1 MLISLLFALP
11 LTILSILLFFV
22 LSDVI
27 QKKVNNSLLS
37 GKLHKNSRKIKKIY
51 GLGFYVF
58 LLSSLLPS
66 IVYLIFFKIEV
77 NFLLLGEL
85 VILTTILKISVDN
98 NNNNKYLS
106 ILINLLI
113 ASVVIKLL
121 NYPTETT
128 IDFIVIALVFLLI
141 LSYSLIN
148 SLISET
154 NLLYIN
160 SIITLL
166 ICVFGFTIDNQ
177 ALFIINLSIFTSS
190 ICLLASNKLNKKH
203 KILITTGGK
212 LIIGTFLITLVSSV
226 IKLFL

>member
-1 MLISLLFALP
+1 MLTSLLFALP
-11 LTILSILLFFV
+11 LTILSVLLFFV

-27 QKKVNNSLLS
+27 QKKVNHSILS
-37 GKLHKNSRKIKKIY
+37 GKFHKNSRKIKKIY
-51 GLGFYVF
+51 GLGFYIF
-58 LLSSLLPS
+58 LLSSFLPS
-66 IVYLIFFKIEV
+66 IVFLFFFKIDA
-77 NFLLLGEL
+77 NFLLVGEL
-85 VILTTILKISVDN
+85 IILTTILKISVDN
-98 NNNNKYLS
+98 NNKFLS

-148 SLISET
+148 SFISET

-177 ALFIINLSIFTSS
+177 VLFFINLSIFTSS

-203 KILITTGGK
+203 KILITKGGK

>member
-1 MLISLLFALP
+1 MLTSLLFALP

-66 IVYLIFFKIEV
+66 IVYLIFFKIEI

-85 VILTTILKISVDN
+85 VILTSILKISVDN
-98 NNNNKYLS
+98 NNKFIT

-121 NYPTETT
+121 NYSTETT

-148 SLISET
+148 SFISET

-177 ALFIINLSIFTSS
+177 VLFFINLSIFTSS
-190 ICLLASNKLNKKH
+190 ICLLVSNKLNKKH

-212 LIIGTFLITLVSSV
+212 LIIGTFLITLASFV

>member
-1 MLISLLFALP
+1 MLTSLLFALP
-11 LTILSILLFFV
+11 LNILSILLFFV

-27 QKKVNNSLLS
+27 QKKVNNSILS
-37 GKLHKNSRKIKKIY
+37 GKLHKNSRKIKKTY

-58 LLSSLLPS
+58 LLSSLLPI

-77 NFLLLGEL
+77 NFLLVGEL

-98 NNNNKYLS
+98 NNKFLS

-113 ASVVIKLL
+113 ASIVIKLL

-148 SLISET
+148 SFISET
-154 NLLYIN
+154 KLLYIN

-177 ALFIINLSIFTSS
+177 VLFFINLSIFTSS
-190 ICLLASNKLNKKH
+190 ICLLVSNKLNKKH

-212 LIIGTFLITLVSSV
+212 LIIGTFLITLASSV

>member
-1 MLISLLFALP
+1 MLTSLLFALP

-27 QKKVNNSLLS
+27 QKKVNNSILS
-37 GKLHKNSRKIKKIY
+37 GKLHKNSRKIKNIY

-77 NFLLLGEL
+77 NFLLVGEL

-98 NNNNKYLS
+98 NNKFLS

-141 LSYSLIN
+141 LSFSLIN
-148 SLISET
+148 SFISET
-154 NLLYIN
+154 KLLYIN

-177 ALFIINLSIFTSS
+177 VLFFINLSIFTSS
-190 ICLLASNKLNKKH
+190 ICLLVSNKLNKKH

-212 LIIGTFLITLVSSV
+212 LIIGTFLITLASSV

>member
-1 MLISLLFALP
+1 MLTLLLFALP

-22 LSDVI
+22 LSNVI

-58 LLSSLLPS
+58 LLSSLLPI

-98 NNNNKYLS
+98 NNKFLS

-148 SLISET
+148 SFISET

-160 SIITLL
+160 STITLL

-177 ALFIINLSIFTSS
+177 ALFFINLSIFTSS

-212 LIIGTFLITLVSSV
+212 LIIGTFLITLASSV

>member
-1 MLISLLFALP
+1 MLTSLLFALP

-27 QKKVNNSLLS
+27 QKKVNNSILS

-98 NNNNKYLS
+98 NNKFLS

-148 SLISET
+148 SFISET
-154 NLLYIN
+154 KLLYIN

-177 ALFIINLSIFTSS
+177 VLFFINLSIFTSS
-190 ICLLASNKLNKKH
+190 ICLLVSNKLNKKH

-212 LIIGTFLITLVSSV
+212 LIIGTFLITLATSV

>member
-1 MLISLLFALP
+1 MLTSLLFALP

-66 IVYLIFFKIEV
+66 IVYLIFFKIEI
-77 NFLLLGEL
+77 NFLLLAEL

-98 NNNNKYLS
+98 NNKFIS

-121 NYPTETT
+121 NYSTETT

-148 SLISET
+148 SFISET
-154 NLLYIN
+154 KLLYIN

-177 ALFIINLSIFTSS
+177 VLFFINLSIFTSS
-190 ICLLASNKLNKKH
+190 ICLLVSNKLNKKH
-203 KILITTGGK
+203 KILITTSGK
-212 LIIGTFLITLVSSV
+212 LIIGTFLITLASSV

>member
-1 MLISLLFALP
+1 MLTSLLFALP

-77 NFLLLGEL
+77 NFLLVGEL

-98 NNNNKYLS
+98 NNKFLS

-148 SLISET
+148 SFISET
-154 NLLYIN
+154 KLLYIN

-177 ALFIINLSIFTSS
+177 VLFFINLSIFTSS
-190 ICLLASNKLNKKH
+190 ICLLVSNKLNKKH

-212 LIIGTFLITLVSSV
+212 LIIGTFLITLASSV

>member
-1 MLISLLFALP
+1 MLTSLLFALP

-27 QKKVNNSLLS
+27 QKKVNNSILS
-37 GKLHKNSRKIKKIY
+37 GKLHKNSRKIKKTY

-58 LLSSLLPS
+58 LLSSLLPI

-77 NFLLLGEL
+77 NFLLVGEL

-98 NNNNKYLS
+98 NNKFLS

-113 ASVVIKLL
+113 ACVVIKLL

-148 SLISET
+148 SFISET
-154 NLLYIN
+154 KLLYIN

-177 ALFIINLSIFTSS
+177 VLFFINLSIFTSS
-190 ICLLASNKLNKKH
+190 ICLLVSNKLNKKH

-212 LIIGTFLITLVSSV
+212 LIIGTFLITLASSV

>member
-1 MLISLLFALP
+1 MLTSLLFALP

-27 QKKVNNSLLS
+27 QKKVNNSILS

-58 LLSSLLPS
+58 LLSSLLPI

-77 NFLLLGEL
+77 NFLLVGEL

-98 NNNNKYLS
+98 NNKFLS

-113 ASVVIKLL
+113 ASIVIKLL

-148 SLISET
+148 SFISET
-154 NLLYIN
+154 KLLYIN

-177 ALFIINLSIFTSS
+177 VLFFINLSIFTSS
-190 ICLLASNKLNKKH
+190 ICLLVSNKLNKKH

>member
-1 MLISLLFALP
+1 MLTSLLFALP

-27 QKKVNNSLLS
+27 QKKVNNSILS

-77 NFLLLGEL
+77 NFLLLAEL

-98 NNNNKYLS
+98 NNKFLS

-148 SLISET
+148 SFISET
-154 NLLYIN
+154 KLLYIN

-177 ALFIINLSIFTSS
+177 VLFFINLSIFTSS
-190 ICLLASNKLNKKH
+190 ICLLVSNKLNKKH

>member
-1 MLISLLFALP
+1 MLTSLLFALP

-66 IVYLIFFKIEV
+66 IVYLIFFKIEI

-85 VILTTILKISVDN
+85 VILTSILKISVDN
-98 NNNNKYLS
+98 NNKFIT

-121 NYPTETT
+121 NYSTETT

-148 SLISET
+148 SFISET
-154 NLLYIN
+154 KLLYIN

-177 ALFIINLSIFTSS
+177 VLFFINLSIFTSS

-212 LIIGTFLITLVSSV
+212 LIIGTFLITLASFV

>member
-98 NNNNKYLS
+98 NNNKYLS

-177 ALFIINLSIFTSS
+177 ALFFINLSIFTSS
-190 ICLLASNKLNKKH
+190 ICLLAYNKLNKKH
-203 KILITTGGK
+203 KILITTVGK
-212 LIIGTFLITLVSSV
+212 LIIGTFLITLVSSR
-226 IKLFL
+226 

>member
-1 MLISLLFALP
+1 MLTSLLFALP
-11 LTILSILLFFV
+11 LTVLSILLFFV

-27 QKKVNNSLLS
+27 QKKVNNSILS
-37 GKLHKNSRKIKKIY
+37 GKLHKNSRKIKNIY

-77 NFLLLGEL
+77 NFLLVGEL

-98 NNNNKYLS
+98 NNKFLS

-113 ASVVIKLL
+113 ASIVIKLL

-148 SLISET
+148 SFISET
-154 NLLYIN
+154 KLLYIN

-177 ALFIINLSIFTSS
+177 VLFFINLSIFTSS
-190 ICLLASNKLNKKH
+190 ICLLVSNKLNKKH

-212 LIIGTFLITLVSSV
+212 LIIGTFLITLASSV

>member
-1 MLISLLFALP
+1 MLTSLLFALP

-27 QKKVNNSLLS
+27 QKKVNNSILS

-66 IVYLIFFKIEV
+66 IVYLIFFKIEI
-77 NFLLLGEL
+77 NFLLLAEL

-98 NNNNKYLS
+98 NNKFIS

-121 NYPTETT
+121 NYSTETT

-148 SLISET
+148 SFISET
-154 NLLYIN
+154 KLLYIN

-177 ALFIINLSIFTSS
+177 VLFFINLSIFTSS
-190 ICLLASNKLNKKH
+190 ICLLVSNKLNKKH

-212 LIIGTFLITLVSSV
+212 LIIGTFLITLASSV

>member
-1 MLISLLFALP
+1 MLTSLLFALP
-11 LTILSILLFFV
+11 LTILSVLLFFV

-27 QKKVNNSLLS
+27 QKKVNHSILS
-37 GKLHKNSRKIKKIY
+37 GKFHKNSRKIKKIY
-51 GLGFYVF
+51 GLGFYIF
-58 LLSSLLPS
+58 LLSSFLPS
-66 IVYLIFFKIEV
+66 IVFLFFFKIDA
-77 NFLLLGEL
+77 NFLLVGEL
-85 VILTTILKISVDN
+85 IILTTILKISVDN
-98 NNNNKYLS
+98 NNKFLS

-113 ASVVIKLL
+113 ASIVIKLL

-141 LSYSLIN
+141 LSFSLIN
-148 SLISET
+148 SFISET
-154 NLLYIN
+154 KLLYIN

-177 ALFIINLSIFTSS
+177 VLFFINLSIFTSS
-190 ICLLASNKLNKKH
+190 ICLLVSNKLNKKH

-212 LIIGTFLITLVSSV
+212 LIIGTFLITLASSV

>member
-1 MLISLLFALP
+1 MLTSLLFALP

-27 QKKVNNSLLS
+27 QKKVNNSILS
-37 GKLHKNSRKIKKIY
+37 GKLHKNSRKIKNIY

-58 LLSSLLPS
+58 LLSSLLPI

-77 NFLLLGEL
+77 NFLLVGEL

-98 NNNNKYLS
+98 NNKFLS

-113 ASVVIKLL
+113 ASIVIKLL

-148 SLISET
+148 SFISET
-154 NLLYIN
+154 KLLYIN

-177 ALFIINLSIFTSS
+177 VLFFINLSIFTSS
-190 ICLLASNKLNKKH
+190 ICLLVSNKLNKKH

-212 LIIGTFLITLVSSV
+212 LIIGTFLITLASSV

>member
-1 MLISLLFALP
+1 MLTSLLFALP
-11 LTILSILLFFV
+11 LTILSVLLFFV

-27 QKKVNNSLLS
+27 QKKVNHSILS
-37 GKLHKNSRKIKKIY
+37 GKFHKNSRKIKKIY
-51 GLGFYVF
+51 GLGFYIF
-58 LLSSLLPS
+58 LLSSFLPS
-66 IVYLIFFKIEV
+66 IVFLFFFKIDA
-77 NFLLLGEL
+77 NFLLVGEL
-85 VILTTILKISVDN
+85 IILTTILKISVDN
-98 NNNNKYLS
+98 NNKFLS

-148 SLISET
+148 SFISET

-177 ALFIINLSIFTSS
+177 VLFFINLSIFTSS
-190 ICLLASNKLNKKH
+190 ICLLVSNKLNKKH

>member
-1 MLISLLFALP
+1 MLTSLLFALP

-66 IVYLIFFKIEV
+66 IVYLIFFKIEI

-85 VILTTILKISVDN
+85 VILTSILKISVDN
-98 NNNNKYLS
+98 NNKFIT

-113 ASVVIKLL
+113 ASLVIKLL
-121 NYPTETT
+121 NYSTETT

-148 SLISET
+148 SFISET

-177 ALFIINLSIFTSS
+177 VLFFINLSIFTSS

-203 KILITTGGK
+203 KILITKGGK

>member
-1 MLISLLFALP
+1 MLTSLLFALP
-11 LTILSILLFFV
+11 LTIISILLFFV

-27 QKKVNNSLLS
+27 QKKVNNSILS
-37 GKLHKNSRKIKKIY
+37 GKLHKNSRKIKNIY

-98 NNNNKYLS
+98 NNKFLS

-148 SLISET
+148 SFISET
-154 NLLYIN
+154 KLLYIN

-177 ALFIINLSIFTSS
+177 ALFFINLSIFTSS

-212 LIIGTFLITLVSSV
+212 LIIGTFLITLASSV

>member
-1 MLISLLFALP
+1 MLTSLLFALP

-27 QKKVNNSLLS
+27 QKKVNNSILS
-37 GKLHKNSRKIKKIY
+37 GKLHKNSRKIKNIY

-85 VILTTILKISVDN
+85 VILTTTLKISVDN
-98 NNNNKYLS
+98 NNKFLS

-113 ASVVIKLL
+113 ACVVIKLL

-148 SLISET
+148 SFISET
-154 NLLYIN
+154 KLLYIN

-177 ALFIINLSIFTSS
+177 VLFFINLSIFTSS
-190 ICLLASNKLNKKH
+190 ICLLVSNKLNKKH

-212 LIIGTFLITLVSSV
+212 LIIGTFLITLASSV

>member
-1 MLISLLFALP
+1 MLTSLLFALP
-11 LTILSILLFFV
+11 LTIISILLFFV

-27 QKKVNNSLLS
+27 QKKVNNSILS
-37 GKLHKNSRKIKKIY
+37 GKLHKNSRKIKNIY

-66 IVYLIFFKIEV
+66 IVYLFFFKIEV
-77 NFLLLGEL
+77 NFLLVGEL

-98 NNNNKYLS
+98 NNKFLS

-148 SLISET
+148 SFISET
-154 NLLYIN
+154 KLLYIN

-177 ALFIINLSIFTSS
+177 VLFFINLSIFTSS
-190 ICLLASNKLNKKH
+190 ICLLVSNKLNKKH

-212 LIIGTFLITLVSSV
+212 LIIGTFLITLASSV

>member
-98 NNNNKYLS
+98 NNKFLS

-148 SLISET
+148 SFISET

-177 ALFIINLSIFTSS
+177 ALFFINLSIFTSS

-212 LIIGTFLITLVSSV
+212 LIIGTFLITLASSV

>member
-1 MLISLLFALP
+1 MLTLLLFALP

-37 GKLHKNSRKIKKIY
+37 GKLHKDSRKIKKIY

-98 NNNNKYLS
+98 NNKFIS

-121 NYPTETT
+121 NYSTETT
-128 IDFIVIALVFLLI
+128 IDFIVIASVLLLI

-148 SLISET
+148 SYISET
-154 NLLYIN
+154 NLLYLN

-177 ALFIINLSIFTSS
+177 VLFFINLSIFTSS
-190 ICLLASNKLNKKH
+190 ICLLASNKLYKKH
-203 KILITTGGK
+203 KILLTTGGK
-212 LIIGTFLITLVSSV
+212 LIIGTFLITLASSV

>member
-1 MLISLLFALP
+1 MLTSLLFALP
-11 LTILSILLFFV
+11 LTILSVLLFFV

-27 QKKVNNSLLS
+27 QKKVNHSILS
-37 GKLHKNSRKIKKIY
+37 GKFHKNSRKIKKIY
-51 GLGFYVF
+51 GLGFYIF
-58 LLSSLLPS
+58 LLSSFLPS
-66 IVYLIFFKIEV
+66 IVFLFFFKIDA
-77 NFLLLGEL
+77 NFLLVGEL
-85 VILTTILKISVDN
+85 IILTTILKISVDN
-98 NNNNKYLS
+98 NNKFLS

-113 ASVVIKLL
+113 ASVFIKLL

-148 SLISET
+148 SFISET

-177 ALFIINLSIFTSS
+177 ALFFINLSIFTSS

-203 KILITTGGK
+203 KILITKGGK

>member
-1 MLISLLFALP
+1 MLTSLLFALP

-27 QKKVNNSLLS
+27 QKKVNNSILS
-37 GKLHKNSRKIKKIY
+37 GKLHKNSRKIKNIY

-85 VILTTILKISVDN
+85 AILTTILKISVDN
-98 NNNNKYLS
+98 NNKFLS

-113 ASVVIKLL
+113 ASIVIKLL

-148 SLISET
+148 SFISET
-154 NLLYIN
+154 KLLYIN

-177 ALFIINLSIFTSS
+177 VLFFINLSIFTSS
-190 ICLLASNKLNKKH
+190 ICLLVSNKLNKKH

-212 LIIGTFLITLVSSV
+212 LIIGTFLITLASSV

>member
-1 MLISLLFALP
+1 MLTSLLFALP

-27 QKKVNNSLLS
+27 QKKVNNSILS
-37 GKLHKNSRKIKKIY
+37 GKLHKNSRKIKNIY

-98 NNNNKYLS
+98 NNKFLS

-148 SLISET
+148 SFISET
-154 NLLYIN
+154 KLLYIN

-177 ALFIINLSIFTSS
+177 VLFFTNLSIFTSS

-212 LIIGTFLITLVSSV
+212 LIIGTFLITLATSV

>member
-1 MLISLLFALP
+1 MLTSLLFALP
-11 LTILSILLFFV
+11 LTILSVLLFFV

-27 QKKVNNSLLS
+27 QKKVNHSILS
-37 GKLHKNSRKIKKIY
+37 GKFHKNSRKIKKIY
-51 GLGFYVF
+51 GLGFYIF
-58 LLSSLLPS
+58 LLSSFLPS
-66 IVYLIFFKIEV
+66 IVFLFFFKIDA
-77 NFLLLGEL
+77 NFLLVGEL
-85 VILTTILKISVDN
+85 IILTTILKISVDN
-98 NNNNKYLS
+98 NNKFLS

-148 SLISET
+148 SFISET

-177 ALFIINLSIFTSS
+177 ALFFINLSIFTSS

-203 KILITTGGK
+203 KILITKGGK

>member
-1 MLISLLFALP
+1 MLTSLLFALP

-27 QKKVNNSLLS
+27 QKKVNNSILS
-37 GKLHKNSRKIKKIY
+37 GKLHKNSRKIKNIY

-85 VILTTILKISVDN
+85 AILTTILKISVDN
-98 NNNNKYLS
+98 NNKFLS

-113 ASVVIKLL
+113 ACVVIKLL

-141 LSYSLIN
+141 LSFSLIN
-148 SLISET
+148 SFISET
-154 NLLYIN
+154 KLLYIN

-177 ALFIINLSIFTSS
+177 VLFFINLSIFTSS
-190 ICLLASNKLNKKH
+190 ICLLVSNKLNKKH

-212 LIIGTFLITLVSSV
+212 LIIGTFLITLASSV

>member
-98 NNNNKYLS
+98 NNNKYLS

-177 ALFIINLSIFTSS
+177 VLFFINLSIFTSS
-190 ICLLASNKLNKKH
+190 ICLLVSNKLNKKH
-203 KILITTGGK
+203 KILITKVGK
-212 LIIGTFLITLVSSV
+212 LII
-226 IKLFL
+226 

>member
-1 MLISLLFALP
+1 MLTSLLFALT

-27 QKKVNNSLLS
+27 QKKVNHSILS
-37 GKLHKNSRKIKKIY
+37 GKFHKNSRKIKKIY

-66 IVYLIFFKIEV
+66 IVYLIFFKIEI

-85 VILTTILKISVDN
+85 VILTSILKISVDN
-98 NNNNKYLS
+98 NNKFIT

-121 NYPTETT
+121 NYSTETT

-148 SLISET
+148 SFISET
-154 NLLYIN
+154 KLLYIN

-177 ALFIINLSIFTSS
+177 VLFFINLSIFTSS
-190 ICLLASNKLNKKH
+190 ICLLVSNKLNKKH

-212 LIIGTFLITLVSSV
+212 LIIGTFLIILSSFV

>member
-1 MLISLLFALP
+1 MLTSLLFALP

-37 GKLHKNSRKIKKIY
+37 GILHKNSRKIKKIY

-66 IVYLIFFKIEV
+66 IVYLIFFKIEI

-98 NNNNKYLS
+98 NNKFIT

-121 NYPTETT
+121 NYSTETT

-148 SLISET
+148 SFISET
-154 NLLYIN
+154 KLLYIN

-177 ALFIINLSIFTSS
+177 VLFFINLSIFTSS
-190 ICLLASNKLNKKH
+190 ICLLVSNKLNKKH

-212 LIIGTFLITLVSSV
+212 LIIGTFLITLASFV

>member
-1 MLISLLFALP
+1 MLTSLLFALP

-66 IVYLIFFKIEV
+66 IVYLIFFKIEI
-77 NFLLLGEL
+77 NFLLLAEL

-98 NNNNKYLS
+98 NNKFIS

-121 NYPTETT
+121 NYSTETT

-148 SLISET
+148 SFISET
-154 NLLYIN
+154 KLLYIN

-177 ALFIINLSIFTSS
+177 VLFFINLSIFTSS
-190 ICLLASNKLNKKH
+190 ICLLVSNKLNKKH

-212 LIIGTFLITLVSSV
+212 LIIGTFLITLASSV

>member
-1 MLISLLFALP
+1 MLTSLLFALP

-37 GKLHKNSRKIKKIY
+37 GILHKNSRKIKKIY

-66 IVYLIFFKIEV
+66 IVYLIFFKIEI

-85 VILTTILKISVDN
+85 VILTSILKISVDN
-98 NNNNKYLS
+98 NNKFIT

-121 NYPTETT
+121 NYSTETT

-148 SLISET
+148 SFISET
-154 NLLYIN
+154 KLLYIN

-177 ALFIINLSIFTSS
+177 VLFFINLSIFTSS
-190 ICLLASNKLNKKH
+190 ICLLVSNKLNKKH

-212 LIIGTFLITLVSSV
+212 LIIGTFLITLASFV

>member
-1 MLISLLFALP
+1 MLTSLLFALP
-11 LTILSILLFFV
+11 LTILSVLLFFV

-27 QKKVNNSLLS
+27 QKKVNHSILS
-37 GKLHKNSRKIKKIY
+37 GKFHKNSRKIKKIY
-51 GLGFYVF
+51 GLGFYIF
-58 LLSSLLPS
+58 LLSSFLPS
-66 IVYLIFFKIEV
+66 IVFLFFFKIDA
-77 NFLLLGEL
+77 NFLLVGEL
-85 VILTTILKISVDN
+85 IILTTILKISVDN
-98 NNNNKYLS
+98 NNKFLS

-148 SLISET
+148 SFISET

-166 ICVFGFTIDNQ
+166 ICVFGLTIDNQ
-177 ALFIINLSIFTSS
+177 ALFFTNLSIFTSS
-190 ICLLASNKLNKKH
+190 ICLLAYNKLNKKH

>member
-1 MLISLLFALP
+1 M
-11 LTILSILLFFV
+11 V
-22 LSDVI
+22 
-27 QKKVNNSLLS
+27 
-37 GKLHKNSRKIKKIY
+37 
-51 GLGFYVF
+51 
-58 LLSSLLPS
+58 
-66 IVYLIFFKIEV
+66 
-77 NFLLLGEL
+77 GEL
-85 VILTTILKISVDN
+85 IILTTILKISVDN
-98 NNNNKYLS
+98 NNKFLS

-148 SLISET
+148 SFISET

-177 ALFIINLSIFTSS
+177 ALFFINLSIFTSS

-203 KILITTGGK
+203 KILITKGGK
-212 LIIGTFLITLVSSV
+212 LIIGTFLITLASSA

>member
-1 MLISLLFALP
+1 MLTSLLFALP

-27 QKKVNNSLLS
+27 QKKVNNSILS
-37 GKLHKNSRKIKKIY
+37 GKLHKNSRKIKNIY

-85 VILTTILKISVDN
+85 AILTTILKISVDN
-98 NNNNKYLS
+98 NNKFLS

-113 ASVVIKLL
+113 ASIVIKLL

-148 SLISET
+148 SFISET
-154 NLLYIN
+154 KLLYIN

-177 ALFIINLSIFTSS
+177 VLFFINLSIFTSS
-190 ICLLASNKLNKKH
+190 ICLLVSNKLNKKH

-212 LIIGTFLITLVSSV
+212 LIIGTFLITLASFV

>member
-1 MLISLLFALP
+1 MLTSLLFALP

-27 QKKVNNSLLS
+27 QKKVNNSILS
-37 GKLHKNSRKIKKIY
+37 GKLHKNSRNIKKIY

-77 NFLLLGEL
+77 NFLLVGEL

-98 NNNNKYLS
+98 NNKFLS

-113 ASVVIKLL
+113 ASIVIKLL

-141 LSYSLIN
+141 LSFSLIN
-148 SLISET
+148 SFISET
-154 NLLYIN
+154 KLLYIN

-166 ICVFGFTIDNQ
+166 ICVFGFSIDNQ
-177 ALFIINLSIFTSS
+177 VLFFINLSIFTSS
-190 ICLLASNKLNKKH
+190 ICLLVSNKLNKKH

-212 LIIGTFLITLVSSV
+212 LIIGTFLITLASSV

>member
-1 MLISLLFALP
+1 MLTSLLFALP
-11 LTILSILLFFV
+11 LTILSVLLFFV

-27 QKKVNNSLLS
+27 QKKVNHSILS
-37 GKLHKNSRKIKKIY
+37 GKFHKNSRKIKKIY
-51 GLGFYVF
+51 GLGFYIF
-58 LLSSLLPS
+58 LLSSFLPS
-66 IVYLIFFKIEV
+66 IVFLFFFKIDA
-77 NFLLLGEL
+77 NFLLVGEL
-85 VILTTILKISVDN
+85 IILTTILKISVDN
-98 NNNNKYLS
+98 NNKFLS

-113 ASVVIKLL
+113 ASVFIKLL

-148 SLISET
+148 SFISET

-177 ALFIINLSIFTSS
+177 ALFFINLSIFTSS

-203 KILITTGGK
+203 KILITKGGK
-212 LIIGTFLITLVSSV
+212 LIIGTFLITLASSV

>member
-1 MLISLLFALP
+1 MLTSLLFALP

-27 QKKVNNSLLS
+27 QKKVNNSILS
-37 GKLHKNSRKIKKIY
+37 GKLHKNSRKIKKTY

-58 LLSSLLPS
+58 LLSSLLPI

-77 NFLLLGEL
+77 NFLLVGEL

-98 NNNNKYLS
+98 NNKFLS

-113 ASVVIKLL
+113 ASIVIKLL

-148 SLISET
+148 SFISET
-154 NLLYIN
+154 KLLYIN

-177 ALFIINLSIFTSS
+177 VLFFINLSIFTSS
-190 ICLLASNKLNKKH
+190 ICLLVSNKLNKKH

-212 LIIGTFLITLVSSV
+212 LIIGTFLITLASSF